1 MINNNDYNSLFLN
14 QRKTELFKTKKR
26 NVEKP
31 KMTNCIFCLE
41 NFNQNEIVNP
51 ILECKN
57 HVHGKCLIN
66 YIETELN
73 NNHFP
78 IKCPICQNN
87 QRHEINY
94 KILLD
99 SLLLNDKDDLA
110 KKLETISL
118 NHLAQTNPEIVT
130 FCPTPGCSYMCF
142 FDKASYHLNCPL
154 CMKSYCL
161 KCKTEWHHNLTCEQ
175 YQYQKN
181 KKTEELINDQKFDEY
196 IRGNNCKQCP
206 QCKRWV
212 EKINGCD
219 HITCPCGI
227 HFCYNCGGIRD
238 SNRPYDHKCPPMF
251 VNNNMFNNNNYNYQM
266 NNMNNNYYP
275 NLMNNNNMAM
285 NNYNMNNNNNFNLMN
300 NNNNYMEMNN
310 NNMNNNYNLDLM
322 NNNNMAMNNNYME
335 MNNNNMAMTTI
346 LYLSNS
352 PAVKRC

>member
-1 MINNNDYNSLFLN
+1 MDENNDYFKHILQDINNNQALILTKIYQHLNENIFIFDDIKRKNRIKMIGLLYAVYLSTLSNLETKVIIDDDLTIFYYIYNDHKNYDTIINFKNSVQSLEKLYSKLKEQKKENQNPNNSINPKLNIINDYNNYNSLFLD
-14 QRKTELFKTKKR
+14 QRKTELFKAKKR
-26 NVEKP
+26 NEEKP

-57 HVHGKCLIN
+57 HIHGKCLIN

-99 SLLLNDKDDLA
+99 SLLLNDKDNLA

-161 KCKTEWHHNLTCEQ
+161 KCKTEWHDNLTCEQ

-181 KKTEELINDQKFDEY
+181 KKAEEFINAQKFDN
-196 IRGNNCKQCP
+196 IFVG
-206 QCKRWV
+206 
-212 EKINGCD
+212 
-219 HITCPCGI
+219 IT
-227 HFCYNCGGIRD
+227 
-238 SNRPYDHKCPPMF
+238 
-251 VNNNMFNNNNYNYQM
+251 VNNVHN
-266 NNMNNNYYP
+266 
-275 NLMNNNNMAM
+275 AK
-285 NNYNMNNNNNFNLMN
+285 
-300 NNNNYMEMNN
+300 
-310 NNMNNNYNLDLM
+310 DG
-322 NNNNMAMNNNYME
+322 
-335 MNNNNMAMTTI
+335 
-346 LYLSNS
+346 
-352 PAVKRC
+352 